1 MQRVNVLVLRRQV
14 HRTDAYRVYIRVLEH
29 RPTLLS
35 PDEVVEDGDGE
46 EVGPYSTLE
55 GSCDLDH
62 PVDHLRAVLL
72 ADVVG
77 VES

>member
-1 MQRVNVLVLRRQV
+1 M
-14 HRTDAYRVYIRVLEH
+14 
-29 RPTLLS
+29 TLLR

-55 GSCDLDH
+55 RSCDLDH

-77 VES
+77 VERRHGRLWVGGHQVLVDLLVEG

>member
-1 MQRVNVLVLRRQV
+1 M
-14 HRTDAYRVYIRVLEH
+14 
-29 RPTLLS
+29 TLLR
-35 PDEVVEDGDGE
+35 PDEVVEDRDGE
-46 EVGPYSTLE
+46 EVGPCRTLE